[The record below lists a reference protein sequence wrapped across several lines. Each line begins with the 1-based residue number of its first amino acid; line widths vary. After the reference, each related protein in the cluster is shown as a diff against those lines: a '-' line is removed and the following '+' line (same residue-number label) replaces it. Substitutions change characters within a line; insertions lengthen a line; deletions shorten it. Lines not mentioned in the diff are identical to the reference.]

1 MDQVGA
7 ISESRPKRCI
17 ALVVALFIVQ
27 PESMVGNRTI
37 HCAAK
42 PCIRYFCPKNRKMKV
57 EQLHGPT
64 IKPFQVIELERLLQA
79 DSPNLFC
86 PYGLK
91 RGGQVIVTHAPARL
105 DIMGGIADYCG
116 ATVFEMTLN
125 RTAVVACQARE
136 DKKICAV
143 TLGVATQLK
152 PGFQVSL
159 DDFYTDG
166 MLKSYQQIRELFNK
180 QPQTAW
186 AGYVL
191 GGFYVLL
198 KEGFASYTLSDS
210 QACPRE
216 EGACENVAPQADSI
230 ANPALQKKQFTHGA
244 AIVLK
249 SDIPMRAGIASSAA
263 IEVAALTA
271 INQLYDLE
279 LGVMEIAR
287 LAQIVENRI
296 IGAPCGIMDQVTAA
310 AGSWTKMLSIL
321 CQPDKILEFV
331 PRPLQVSF
339 VGIHTKAPRSTTST
353 AYIDTRTAA
362 FMGLTIL
369 KKELGWQKLNDNY
382 LCNLTLGE
390 FEEKCSPLLPE
401 QMRGEDFLEKYGE
414 TVDTVTEVQ
423 REKIYEVRSRVEHP
437 IYENARVKQFIAA
450 IKNANRY
457 PERVRDYLKEVGN
470 LMYESNASY
479 RDLAGLGS
487 PEVDGIVNIAQKI
500 GELGGIYGAKITG
513 GGGGGTVAL
522 LCYGNVSRSLTQLLA
537 AYKLA
542 WGIDAETFSGS
553 APGACEF
560 GHLLWELKESEPL
573 THF

>member
-1 MDQVGA
+1 
-7 ISESRPKRCI
+7 
-17 ALVVALFIVQ
+17 
-27 PESMVGNRTI
+27 
-37 HCAAK
+37 
-42 PCIRYFCPKNRKMKV
+42 MKV

-64 IKPFQVIELERLLQA
+64 VKPFQIVELERLLQT
-79 DSPNLFC
+79 DSPDIFC
-86 PYGLK
+86 NYGLQK
-91 RGGQVIVTHAPARL
+91 GGQVVVTRAPARL

-116 ATVFEMTLN
+116 ANVLEMTLN
-125 RTAVVACQARE
+125 RTTVAACQARE

-143 TLGVATQLK
+143 TLGITGQLK

-166 MLKSYQQIRELFNK
+166 ILKSYQQIRELFNK
-180 QPQTAW
+180 EAQTAW

-198 KEGFASYTLSDS
+198 KEGFASYTPSDS
-210 QACPRE
+210 QACPSE
-216 EGACENVAPQADSI
+216 EGTCENEAPQGDTI
-230 ANPALQKKQFTHGA
+230 AKPAQEKKVFTHGA

-249 SDIPMRAGIASSAA
+249 SDIPMGAGIASSAA
-263 IEVAALTA
+263 IEVAALAA
-271 INQLYDLE
+271 INQLYALKLE
-279 LGVMEIAR
+279 AIEIAR
-287 LAQIVENRI
+287 IAQIVENRI
-296 IGAPCGIMDQVTAA
+296 VGAPCGIMDQVTSA

-331 PRPLQVSF
+331 SCPLQVSF

-369 KKELGWQKLNDNY
+369 KKELALEKLNDNY
-382 LCNLTLGE
+382 LCNLTVEE
-390 FEEKCSPLLPE
+390 FQEKCYPLLPE
-401 QMRGEDFLEKYGE
+401 QMHGEDFLKKYGE

-423 REKIYEVRSRVEHP
+423 PEKIYEVRSRVEHP

-450 IKNANRY
+450 LKNASRDR
-457 PERVRDYLKEVGN
+457 ERIRDYLKEAGR
-470 LMYESNASY
+470 LMYESNSSY

-500 GELGGIYGAKITG
+500 GEPGGIYGAKITG

-522 LCYGNVSRSLTQLLA
+522 LCYGNVSNSLTQILA

-553 APGACEF
+553 ALGAYEF